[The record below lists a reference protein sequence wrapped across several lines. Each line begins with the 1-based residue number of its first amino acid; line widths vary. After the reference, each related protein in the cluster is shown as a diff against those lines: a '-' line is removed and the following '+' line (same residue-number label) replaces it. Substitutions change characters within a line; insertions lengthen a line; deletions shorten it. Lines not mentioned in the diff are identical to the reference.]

1 MKTKILLYGVL
12 GYTGNL
18 FLERALDRSLP
29 IVLGA
34 REKELSE
41 TAQRLGLD
49 YRVFEIGETQGI
61 AACLSDI
68 RAVVNLASISYGV
81 NKFLIDAC
89 IQTGTHYVDLAAEC
103 PDMLH
108 VLELHDA
115 ALARGVML
123 MPGAGFNVIM
133 TDIAGVIASASLA
146 DPTRLCLG
154 FATFGKASRGT
165 IRSLLRLATE
175 AGYTRRAGEL
185 VPARSA
191 LEKRTFRAE
200 GKDYSLISNALMG
213 DVITSYRSTS
223 IQDISAFSYY
233 PWVLAQFMKGR
244 LNWLRV
250 FLKRYARWFFA
261 AGPSDGELESQHTY
275 AWAQVENGHGRS
287 ATVLIKGPHAYVFTV
302 KAIGRIIGQLVRNN
316 VNPGFTSPS
325 FFGRALI
332 EGIDG
337 VRITVAVDDH
347 HPRHGSADAMP
358 PAVRADTGGPSGGI
372 AKPQAAS

>member
-1 MKTKILLYGVL
+1 
-12 GYTGNL
+12 
-18 FLERALDRSLP
+18 
-29 IVLGA
+29 
-34 REKELSE
+34 
-41 TAQRLGLD
+41 
-49 YRVFEIGETQGI
+49 
-61 AACLSDI
+61 
-68 RAVVNLASISYGV
+68 VVNLASISYGV
-81 NKFLIDAC
+81 NRFLIDAC

-154 FATFGKASRGT
+154 FATFGKASTGT

-223 IQDISAFSYY
+223 IRDISAFSYY
-233 PWVLAQFMKGR
+233 PRVLAQFMKGR
-244 LNWLRV
+244 LN
-250 FLKRYARWFFA
+250 
-261 AGPSDGELESQHTY
+261 
-275 AWAQVENGHGRS
+275 
-287 ATVLIKGPHAYVFTV
+287 
-302 KAIGRIIGQLVRNN
+302 
-316 VNPGFTSPS
+316 
-325 FFGRALI
+325 
-332 EGIDG
+332 
-337 VRITVAVDDH
+337 
-347 HPRHGSADAMP
+347 
-358 PAVRADTGGPSGGI
+358 
-372 AKPQAAS
+372 